1 MTGRNYKW
9 LDKNML
15 TPRQL
20 KLYNFLKDYKNKNDM
35 MPNFDEMKKY
45 MKIKSKSGIFSM
57 LCYME
62 FKQYIKRRPGSTR
75 GIIILKEVA

>member
-1 MTGRNYKW
+1 
-9 LDKNML
+9 ML

-20 KLYNFLKDYKNKNDM
+20 KLFKYLVAYKKKHEI
-35 MPNFDEMKKY
+35 MPKFDEIREY
-45 MKIKSKSGIFSM
+45 MNIKSKSGIFSM

-75 GIIILKEVA
+75 GIIILKEVAWLKEKQ